1 MSGDGPKY
9 YNSPDTPVFKK
20 TKNLFALNF
29 AKKQKLDHLIL
40 CEGYMDV
47 IAMHQAGFT
56 EAVASLGTS
65 LTSDQCR
72 LAASYVEEAVLA
84 YDSDEAGQ
92 KATKR
97 AISLLDEVGIR
108 SRVLTIPDAK
118 DPDEYIKKF
127 GGTRFKK
134 LIEQSAGS
142 VEYELSKIGAKYDT
156 ETPEGKIMALK
167 DAVGLLAGMKN
178 PLEREIWAAKLA
190 RDYGTTKE
198 GILTQVQT
206 RIKRRARAEGTR
218 AINGQNVQTV
228 TFAGAVPEKLK
239 NPAAAAAEER
249 LLGALL
255 RNPEALST
263 VSTLVSFE
271 DFVCELY
278 RLFYQKLLSTVSTG
292 TEVSLT
298 LFGED
303 FTLEQQNIIA
313 RLAHLAREHQ
323 YSAEDAAEAAKT
335 MARLKDKKSDKEI
348 GELSGAELAA
358 YIEKM
363 RKAKK

>member
-1 MSGDGPKY
+1 
-9 YNSPDTPVFKK
+9 
-20 TKNLFALNF
+20 
-29 AKKQKLDHLIL
+29 
-40 CEGYMDV
+40 
-47 IAMHQAGFT
+47 
-56 EAVASLGTS
+56 
-65 LTSDQCR
+65 
-72 LAASYVEEAVLA
+72 
-84 YDSDEAGQ
+84 
-92 KATKR
+92 
-97 AISLLDEVGIR
+97 
-108 SRVLTIPDAK
+108 
-118 DPDEYIKKF
+118 
-127 GGTRFKK
+127 
-134 LIEQSAGS
+134 
-142 VEYELSKIGAKYDT
+142 
-156 ETPEGKIMALK
+156 
-167 DAVGLLAGMKN
+167 VGLLAGMKN

-206 RIKRRARAEGTR
+206 KIKRRARAEGTR
-218 AINGQNVQTV
+218 AINGQNVQTA

-263 VSTLVSFE
+263 VSTLVSSE

-292 TEVSLT
+292 AEVSLT

-313 RLAHLAREHQ
+313 KLAHLARDHQ

-335 MARLKDKKSDKEI
+335 MMRLKDKKSDKEI

-363 RKAKK
+363 RRAKK